1 MQLGKKII
9 FYTVVMVVFL
19 SSFSGCILNDLLF
32 GTSFS
37 LKSYEVCDDD
47 GFAGLSSVFSATGTV
62 TVKLFYPDGSLLDSE
77 LFLSGNNGAVFHLAP
92 YKETVAP
99 GQYVLRAYD
108 KNDKEISEKP
118 LSFKGP
124 DLSITSCSQKWW
136 RSWRGSYSL
145 IGLTMKVRN
154 SGDTPA
160 YPYTTELNVD
170 SKTYSGYILPVVIL
184 PNEIKN
190 IDCSIYVDSVPK
202 DSTFSASL
210 KLNDALGNTLTS
222 DSFSVAPE
230 NNVST
235 KEFKWR
241 YGDDRNLRLPCPE
254 FLFDY
259 YVGVNRTLEEDYSL
273 YVFDPYDDSYI
284 DLVVDQLMFV
294 CGEENDVGKINF
306 VASFVQ
312 SLDYKL
318 DSSTNDSF
326 EYPSYPVETLFNGD
340 KGGGDCEDKAI
351 LTASILDQM
360 GYDVALFRFL
370 KHMAVGVEL
379 IGTLPECPE
388 CEHYIGN
395 YYFLETTANGA
406 FLGGDAGA
414 YKSPS
419 NLSVYPISSR
429 PLLFHNWKNNSLTIF
444 TNTELGD
451 FVKIT
456 LIVEN
461 LGSAEAENVLVKGD
475 FYTENGLEFNAKT
488 AIITSLKPMMKEE
501 ITLTADIPKG
511 VATCFRTRIYLD
523 NEVVDD
529 QESNPDS
536 PFP

>member
-1 MQLGKKII
+1 MHLGKKII

-19 SSFSGCILNDLLF
+19 SSFSGCILKDLLF

-37 LKSYEVCDDD
+37 LKSYLVCDDD

-62 TVKLFYPDGSLLDSE
+62 TVKLFDPDGSLLDSD
-77 LFLSGNNGAVFHLAP
+77 LFLSGNNDAVFHLAS

-108 KNDKEISEKP
+108 KNDKKIFEKT

-124 DLSITSCSQKWW
+124 DLSIMSCSQKWW

-145 IGLTMKVRN
+145 IGLTMEVLN

-160 YPYTTELNVD
+160 YPYAVELTVD
-170 SKTYSGYILPVVIL
+170 SKTCSGRILPAVIL

-190 IDCSIYVDSVPK
+190 IDCSIYVNNTPK
-202 DSTFSASL
+202 NSTFFASL
-210 KLNDALGNTLTS
+210 NDVLGNTLAS
-222 DSFSVAPE
+222 DSFSITLE
-230 NNVST
+230 NNVLT
-235 KEFKWR
+235 EELKWT
-241 YGDDRNLRLPCPE
+241 YNDDRNLRLPYPD

-259 YVGVNRTLEEDYSL
+259 YTGVNRTLEEDYSF
-273 YVFDPYDDSYI
+273 YVFDPYDDSYV

-294 CGEENDVGKINF
+294 CGEESDVGKINF

-312 SLDYKL
+312 GLEYKKDSLTD
-318 DSSTNDSF
+318 DSF
-326 EYPSYPVETLFNGD
+326 EYPRYPVETLFNDD

-360 GYDVALFRFL
+360 GYDVALFRFPN
-370 KHMAVGVEL
+370 HMAVGVEL
-379 IGTLPECPE
+379 IETLPGY
-388 CEHYIGN
+388 EHYTGN
-395 YYFLETTANGA
+395 YYFLETTT
-406 FLGGDAGA
+406 LGKPLGFIPTG
-414 YKSPS
+414 YKSLS
-419 NLSVYPISSR
+419 NLTVYPISSR

-461 LGSAEAENVLVKGD
+461 LGSTTAENVLVKGS
-475 FYTENGLEFNAKT
+475 FYTGYDQELNAET
-488 AIITSLKPMMKEE
+488 DVISSLKPMAKEE
-501 ITLTADIPKG
+501 ITLVVDIPKG
-511 VATCFRTRIYLD
+511 LTTWFKTKVYLD
-523 NEVVDD
+523 NKVVDEK
-529 QESNPDS
+529 ESAS
-536 PFP
+536 SFP

>member
-1 MQLGKKII
+1 MHLGKKII

-19 SSFSGCILNDLLF
+19 SSFSGCILKDLLF

-62 TVKLFYPDGSLLDSE
+62 TVKLFDPDGSLLDSD
-77 LFLSGNNGAVFHLAP
+77 LFLSGNNDAVFHLVS

-108 KNDKEISEKP
+108 KNDKKIFEQT

-124 DLSITSCSQKWW
+124 DLSVMSCSQKWW
-136 RSWRGSYSL
+136 RSWRDSYSL
-145 IGLTMKVRN
+145 IGLTMEVRN

-160 YPYTTELNVD
+160 YPYALELTVD
-170 SKTYSGYILPVVIL
+170 SKTYPGLVLPVVIL

-190 IDCSIYVDSVPK
+190 IDCSIYVDSAPK
-202 DSTFSASL
+202 NNTFFASL
-210 KLNDALGNTLTS
+210 NDVLGNTLAS
-222 DSFSVAPE
+222 DSFSITMK
-230 NNVST
+230 NNVPT
-235 KEFKWR
+235 KEFKWT
-241 YGDDRNLRLPCPE
+241 YGDDRNPWLKVPYPE

-259 YVGVNRTLEEDYSL
+259 YTGINRTLEEDYSL
-273 YVFDPYDDSYI
+273 YVFDPYDDSYV

-294 CGEENDVGKINF
+294 CGEESDVGKINF

-312 SLDYKL
+312 SLEYKK
-318 DSSTNDSF
+318 DSPTNDSF
-326 EYPSYPVETLFNGD
+326 EYPRYPVETLFNDD

-360 GYDVALFRFL
+360 GYDVALFRFPN
-370 KHMAVGVEL
+370 HMAVGVEL
-379 IGTLPECPE
+379 IETLPEY
-388 CEHYIGN
+388 EHYTGN
-395 YYFLETTANGA
+395 YYFLETTT
-406 FLGGDAGA
+406 LGKPLGFIPYG
-414 YKSPS
+414 YKSLS
-419 NLSVYPISSR
+419 NLTVYPISSR

-461 LGSAEAENVLVKGD
+461 LGSTTAENVLVKGG
-475 FYTENGLEFNAKT
+475 FYTEYNQELNAET
-488 AIITSLKPMMKEE
+488 DIISSLKPMAKEE
-501 ITLTADIPKG
+501 ITLTVDIPKG
-511 VATCFRTRIYLD
+511 LTTWFKTKIYLD
-523 NEVVDD
+523 NKVVDE
-529 QESNPDS
+529 QESAS
-536 PFP
+536 SFP